1 MAFDITTP
9 GPDALGGRDDSV
21 TGFQL
26 NELPV
31 RGRIARLGPV
41 IDEILSAHDYPASV
55 AALVGEAVLIALLIG
70 DSMKFEGR
78 LIIQA
83 SGGNTNPGG
92 IEGKGAVSFVVAD
105 YMPGEGVRGFAKFDA
120 DKVAKIESAH
130 GPRPGAQALLGQGH
144 FAMTIDQGSDM
155 APYQG
160 VVALDGPSLG
170 ACAEHYFHQ
179 SEQLHTRLK
188 LAVGEHYVGD
198 DGRVW
203 RAGGALI
210 QRLAGDDVRASEDE
224 DFEHVRALFRLNQLH
239 PQPGPAL
246 LHLPAQPGGH
256 ANFGPGSPADAQ
268 RSLSLP
274 VAFGRQHVHERISGD
289 IVCLTGRAE
298 DRGDGTV
305 QDEEVERKVAR
316 EQMQVP
322 GAVDLGRHHAGEA
335 RPTLLQKNAVVQH
348 PGRVD
353 DTPQGRQRPLYMRQ
367 NTGNVFVARDVSLR
381 NFDGDACF
389 AKLAENRLRGFC
401 WGTAPQQH
409 EVPGALPAQPAGCGQ
424 AQAAETASDQ
434 IGCIR
439 IDKSSLSSITRAACR
454 PLSHHNLADMFG
466 LGHEAKGSAN
476 LLYREEMAR

>member
-120 DKVAKIESAH
+120 EKVAAIESAH

-144 FAMTIDQGSDM
+144 FAMTIDQGTDM

-224 DFEHVRALFRLNQLH
+224 DFEHVRALFDTTEDAELLDPDVTAGRLLYR
-239 PQPGPAL
+239 L
-246 LHLPAQPGGH
+246 
-256 ANFGPGSPADAQ
+256 F
-268 RSLSLP
+268 
-274 VAFGRQHVHERISGD
+274 HEDGVRLQSDRAVTKRCTCEAERLKRILASFP
-289 IVCLTGRAE
+289 AE
-298 DRGDGTV
+298 DRDYMARDGKIVMTCEYCNK
-305 QDEEVERKVAR
+305 DWKFAPEEVERA
-316 EQMQVP
+316 
-322 GAVDLGRHHAGEA
+322 GR
-335 RPTLLQKNAVVQH
+335 
-348 PGRVD
+348 
-353 DTPQGRQRPLYMRQ
+353 
-367 NTGNVFVARDVSLR
+367 
-381 NFDGDACF
+381 
-389 AKLAENRLRGFC
+389 
-401 WGTAPQQH
+401 
-409 EVPGALPAQPAGCGQ
+409 
-424 AQAAETASDQ
+424 
-434 IGCIR
+434 
-439 IDKSSLSSITRAACR
+439 
-454 PLSHHNLADMFG
+454 
-466 LGHEAKGSAN
+466 
-476 LLYREEMAR
+476 